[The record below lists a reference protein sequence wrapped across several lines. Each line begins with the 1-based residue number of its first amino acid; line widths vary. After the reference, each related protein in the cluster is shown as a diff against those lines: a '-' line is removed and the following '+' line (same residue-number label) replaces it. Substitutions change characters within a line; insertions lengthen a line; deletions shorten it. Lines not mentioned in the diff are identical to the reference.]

1 MVAFNSWHHCSKEH
15 HKGWLDKSALCI
27 SVKSYVQNYT
37 DIKSFGLLNHKKK
50 HSQADDVCENM
61 WRQSDLVP
69 VNICYSYKW
78 SVLFTHNSWI
88 VALAKN
94 GVTIKGLLHSCMWTG
109 DVEHSW
115 AALQPASAVSFCSQ
129 QLINV
134 YSWAISRKKVQW
146 YHVSPV
152 QMVLSPEM
160 SVLGIWQK
168 ETKPA
173 WRTKEATL
181 CCNNKNK

>member
-115 AALQPASAVSFCSQ
+115 AALQPASAVSNLLMSTPELYLEKKSSDIMLVQCKWFC
-129 QLINV
+129 L
-134 YSWAISRKKVQW
+134 RKWV
-146 YHVSPV
+146 
-152 QMVLSPEM
+152 
-160 SVLGIWQK
+160 
-168 ETKPA
+168 
-173 WRTKEATL
+173 
-181 CCNNKNK
+181 C